1 MDKIYIINYLA
12 DKIKAK
18 KYLEIGVDQGIS
30 FRDIKIENIGDMID
44 TIKLTLT

>member
-18 KYLEIGVDQGIS
+18 TYLEIGVDQGIS
-30 FRDIKIENIGDMID
+30 FRDIKIENKIQLKNGRKKI
-44 TIKLTLT
+44 